1 MKFLLSIMVV
11 CFALP
16 AFAQEAS
23 SPETLQLIAP
33 QPAQAPVPAA
43 PEEYVDP
50 EASPDPEAIHDPE
63 AIVDPEASHDPE
75 ATPDALPSAETA
87 PAAPIVTGPVTQPAE
102 APIVETPVEA
112 APAPAAPV
120 AVTPAEVKP
129 AAEAAPAEAAP
140 APADAIAEDAFM
152 YDVAVLQ
159 GLNKVT
165 ARISEIEAPVGTS
178 VRFGNLDIVVKRCW
192 KSPAT
197 EQPENAARVEI
208 LDRKPDEAPVEL
220 FNGWM
225 FSSSPSLSGLE
236 HPVYD
241 LVVLA
246 CEKRKMTPGT

>member
-1 MKFLLSIMVV
+1 MKRFLSLLLMM
-11 CFALP
+11 FLTLP
-16 AFAQEAS
+16 AFAQETA
-23 SPETLQLIAP
+23 SPEAMQLVAP
-33 QPAQAPVPAA
+33 QPAQAAAPVA
-43 PEEYVDP
+43 PEEFTDP
-50 EASPDPEAIHDPE
+50 EASPDPEAAHDPE

-75 ATPDALPSAETA
+75 ATVDALPSAETA
-87 PAAPIVTGPVTQPAE
+87 PAAPIPTGPVTITPTTE
-102 APIVETPVEA
+102 APIVEAPAAEV
-112 APAPAAPV
+112 APAPSAPV
-120 AVTPAEVKP
+120 AETPTETAP
-129 AAEAAPAEAAP
+129 APAEAAP
-140 APADAIAEDAFM
+140 AEGTAEQAFM

-192 KSPAT
+192 KSPPT

-208 LDRKPDEAPVEL
+208 LERRPDETPVEL

-246 CEKRKMTPGT
+246 CEKRKMTPNT